1 MSRYTLSAEA
11 RRGLQ
16 SIIDYVEREFGSMVA
31 DEVLAHF
38 EVAFDRLVRRPML
51 GRSRTDLSKDRSL
64 RFWCVGPSLIAYR
77 RSPNG
82 IEIAAIARAEQD
94 WSRRPL

>member
-31 DEVLAHF
+31 ECS
-38 EVAFDRLVRRPML
+38 PI
-51 GRSRTDLSKDRSL
+51 SKS
-64 RFWCVGPSLIAYR
+64 PSIA
-77 RSPNG
+77 
-82 IEIAAIARAEQD
+82 
-94 WSRRPL
+94 